1 MQPLN
6 SINQAKIAIRAGH
19 LAEARRLLRQLV
31 RDEPQNYVA
40 WLLLARA
47 TPSPQAAMAYV
58 KRAEALRPNSDLVQR
73 ELRRLNK
80 NSSTKSVPVPRSR
93 WRTYLLLSSALAILL
108 LLAVWFV
115 PSGWEQVAALKD
127 ADSSVITAL
136 LATTTPVT
144 TNNQTI
150 LLVTDEPTLLP
161 TPTLIP
167 VTIERGPAGEDGIE
181 QTPVDTTTIEDVE
194 LTAALDSGTGS
205 GLEIDD
211 ETDLVLAVE
220 LAVEES
226 TEIVETDAITETVE
240 FVPIVEAVAIT
251 ETVESTAVA
260 EEIVAPEIVESV
272 PAAVSNDIRPYGV
285 GPAERWIDVNLYTQT
300 LVAYEGD
307 TPVFDSLISSGLWN
321 TPTVT
326 GQYRTN
332 MKYESQDMNGYAIGY
347 DYYLQDVPYVMYF
360 FEDYAIHGAYWH
372 NSFGS
377 PMSHGCVNMNPADA
391 GWLYNWAPVGTTVN
405 IHD

>member
-1 MQPLN
+1 MQPVN
-6 SINQAKIAIRAGH
+6 SLNQAKVAIRAGH

-73 ELRRLNK
+73 ELLRYDK
-80 NSSTKSVPVPRSR
+80 SPSTLSVPVPRSH
-93 WRTYLLLSSALAILL
+93 WRTYLLLSSSLAIFL
-108 LLAVWFV
+108 LLAAWFV
-115 PSGWEQVAALKD
+115 PSGWERVAAQR
-127 ADSSVITAL
+127 DSSSSAIAASP
-136 LATTTPVT
+136 ATITPVT
-144 TNNQTI
+144 VDNQTI

-167 VTIERGPAGEDGIE
+167 VTIEPGPFDEDSIE
-181 QTPVDTTTIEDVE
+181 QMPVDKTTTEDVE
-194 LTAALDSGTGS
+194 ITGALDSGAGS
-205 GLEIDD
+205 VLELDD
-211 ETDLVLAVE
+211 GMDLVLAVE
-220 LAVEES
+220 LADEES
-226 TEIVETDAITETVE
+226 TEIVETDAVTETVE
-240 FVPIVEAVAIT
+240 SVPIVEAIVIT
-251 ETVESTAVA
+251 DTVA

-272 PAAVSNDIRPYGV
+272 PAAVSSDIRPVGV

-307 TPVFDSLISSGLWN
+307 TPVFNSLISSGLWN

-360 FEDYAIHGAYWH
+360 FKDYAIHGAYWH